1 MSGVHPLEVAGL
13 WRDLPIVKI
22 NEDLSIASFVM
33 MGDTKLVEECAKALY
48 QKLPVHII
56 DVIVC
61 PEAKAIPLAQ
71 SLSQLMQINY
81 VVIRKSVK
89 GYMNNPIVQKVK
101 SITTASEQIM
111 VLDRKDAVTIRG
123 RNVCIL
129 DDVVST
135 GGSLKGIEELLTS
148 IACNIVCKAAV
159 LLEDAG
165 FKGDDLIYLS
175 KLPVFKNSDI

>member
-1 MSGVHPLEVAGL
+1 MKYYTLEVAGL
-13 WRDLPIVKI
+13 KRALPIVKL
-22 NEDLSIASFVM
+22 NEDISIASFVM
-33 MGDTKLVEECAKALY
+33 MGDTKLVEECAKYLY

-71 SLSQLMQINY
+71 SLSQLMLINY
-81 VVIRKSVK
+81 VVVRKSVK
-89 GYMNNPIVQKVK
+89 GYMDDPVIRKVK
-101 SITTASEQIM
+101 SITTTSEQIM
-111 VLDRKDAVTIRG
+111 VLDRKDASTIQG

-135 GGSLKGIEELLTS
+135 GESLKGIEELLTPMG
-148 IACNIVCKAAV
+148 CNIVCKAAV

-165 FKGDDLIYLS
+165 YNRNDLVYLS
-175 KLPVFKNSDI
+175 KLPVFKNKDQ